1 MDPQESIK
9 ISMRYVLKVHI
20 HLRLTCGQKNINCRT
35 KLLIRLS
42 LFDTFVFFSFLFSLA
57 KEGGPPFHVRQM
69 CAVYAIK
76 ITINC

>member
-1 MDPQESIK
+1 
-9 ISMRYVLKVHI
+9 MRYVLKVHI

-35 KLLIRLS
+35 KLLIRLP
-42 LFDTFVFFSFLFSLA
+42 LFNTFVFFSFFFSFA
-57 KEGGPPFHVRQM
+57 KDGDPSFHVRQM